1 MYRDEMC
8 LVPFP
13 YGGQPL
19 SSQAYHDTRSAGEGD
34 SEFGD
39 GKSERSTKMTKF
51 EVISV
56 QGGYIIRYWLAK
68 ELKMKMEVYPTAS
81 ELMERLDILISNM
94 EEE

>member
-1 MYRDEMC
+1 
-8 LVPFP
+8 
-13 YGGQPL
+13 
-19 SSQAYHDTRSAGEGD
+19 
-34 SEFGD
+34 
-39 GKSERSTKMTKF
+39 MTKF

-56 QGGYIIRYWLAK
+56 QGGYIVRYWLAN